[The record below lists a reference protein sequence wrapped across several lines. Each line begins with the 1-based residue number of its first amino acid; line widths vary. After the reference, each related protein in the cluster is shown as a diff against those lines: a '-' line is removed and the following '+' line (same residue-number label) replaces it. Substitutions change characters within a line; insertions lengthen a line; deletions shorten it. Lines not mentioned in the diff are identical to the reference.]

1 MADTKKS
8 CEGKGCKSGSTCS
21 SKFVAPAE
29 VQAVKACVPVGS
41 QVLLEL
47 LTAQEIM
54 NTKLHLNNNK
64 PTNEYQAFVL
74 ATGPNFDG
82 AAWGFKVGD
91 RVLVSGSGVP
101 VPNYDDSDR
110 DRVLME
116 PHSVKGVL
124 LS

>member
-1 MADTKKS
+1 MSTTKKV
-8 CEGKGCKSGSTCS
+8 CEGKGCKTGVTCGTFS
-21 SKFVAPAE
+21 APKEVESVKGCHPVA
-29 VQAVKACVPVGS
+29 S

-54 NTKLHLNNNK
+54 NTTLHLNNNK

-74 ATGPNFDG
+74 ATGPKFD
-82 AAWGFKVGD
+82 ADAWGFKKGD

-124 LS
+124 VS